1 MEDSL
6 MLRTNFLRQ
15 GGRCIM
21 GEAQDINPTLLALS
35 NATSPKSL
43 NNILEG
49 GAMKVLNLLKS
60 LELSSHWTTVST
72 IDDMLM

>member
-6 MLRTNFLRQ
+6 MLRTNFLHQ

-21 GEAQDINPTLLALS
+21 GEAQDIKPTLLALC
-35 NATSPKSL
+35 NAASPKSL

-49 GAMKVLNLLKS
+49 GAVKVLNLLNF
-60 LELSSHWTTVST
+60 EVF
-72 IDDMLM
+72 